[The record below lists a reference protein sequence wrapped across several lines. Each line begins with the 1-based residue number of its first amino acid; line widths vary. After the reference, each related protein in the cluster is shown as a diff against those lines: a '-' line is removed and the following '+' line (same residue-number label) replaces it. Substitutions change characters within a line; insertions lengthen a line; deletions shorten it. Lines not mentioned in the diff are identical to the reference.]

1 MELEESGE
9 SDTDEGI
16 ISDIGTICDKDTT
29 DEETEDQDDQ
39 INEENDINVAQI
51 NNLSELLSEN
61 IA

>member
-29 DEETEDQDDQ
+29 DEETEDQDEQ

-51 NNLSELLSEN
+51 NNLRELLSEN

>member
-29 DEETEDQDDQ
+29 DEETEDQDEQ